1 MRTKI
6 GRSRKAKGLVGAVV
20 LTASFTLMPI
30 SDTLAESGGSC
41 GFAIGTVDGSDDF
54 SSKSN
59 CLGPTKLGFGAED
72 STKGGE
78 ARGRGGDVSGRGDVG
93 GRDSGGSFGY

>member
-1 MRTKI
+1 MPTKI

-41 GFAIGTVDGSDDF
+41 GFAIGAVEGSDDF
-54 SSKSN
+54 SNKSN
-59 CLGPTKLGFGAED
+59 CLGPTNLGFGAED
-72 STKGGE
+72 PNKGGQ
-78 ARGRGGDVSGRGDVG
+78 ARGRGSEGGGSDVG
-93 GRDSGGSFGY
+93 GSGSGGGFGY

>member
-1 MRTKI
+1 MSTKI
-6 GRSRKAKGLVGAVV
+6 GRSRKVKGLVGAVV

-41 GFAIGTVDGSDDF
+41 GFAIGAVEGSDDF
-54 SSKSN
+54 SNKSN

-72 STKGGE
+72 PKRAAKPAAAE
-78 ARGRGGDVSGRGDVG
+78 ATSAAA
-93 GRDSGGSFGY
+93 DSGGSFGY